1 MKKGIRILCVIVILA
16 LFALMAMGSG
26 SDDKEKEVKEPSS
39 VTTGGT
45 EASKNEKE
53 TTPAKEPATTQEPV
67 ATKEPEIT
75 IEEAVLYDE
84 NGIKI
89 TAKSFSTKS
98 LFGPAVKLL
107 IENNTEKSI
116 TVQARNESVNG
127 YMVES
132 MLSCD
137 VAAGKKANDEL
148 VFMESDLKQAGIT
161 TIADMEFSFYFYD
174 SASWTDSFES
184 DLVTIK
190 TSAAEG
196 FTYTF
201 DDSGHKV
208 YDENGIEI
216 VVKGLAKDDSWIG
229 PQIVVYISNNSNK
242 NFTVQARD
250 VSINGFMVDSFFST
264 DVRIGKHA
272 IDTITFMSS
281 NLEENEIETIEEVEL
296 SFHVYDMEHWE
307 TIVDTAP
314 VTIKFEG

>member
-1 MKKGIRILCVIVILA
+1 MKKGIRILSVIMVLA

-39 VTTGGT
+39 VTTGNT
-45 EASKNEKE
+45 EASKNDKE
-53 TTPAKEPATTQEPV
+53 TNPTKEPVSTQEPV
-67 ATKEPEIT
+67 ETKEPEIT

-84 NGIKI
+84 KGIKI

-98 LFGPAVKLL
+98 LFGPSVKLL

-132 MLSCD
+132 MFSCD

-148 VFMESDLKQAGIT
+148 VFMNSDLALAGIT

-184 DLVTIK
+184 DPVTIK

-216 VVKGLAKDDSWIG
+216 VVKCLAKDDSWIG

-242 NFTVQARD
+242 DFTVQARD
-250 VSINGFMVDSFFST
+250 VSINGFMVDSIFST

-296 SFHVYDMEHWE
+296 SFHVYDMEHWD
-307 TIVDTAP
+307 TVVDTAP
-314 VTIKFEG
+314 VTIKFEN

>member
-1 MKKGIRILCVIVILA
+1 MKKSVRIICVVMVLA

-26 SDDKEKEVKEPSS
+26 SDDRAKEVKEPSS
-39 VTTGGT
+39 VSTGGT
-45 EASKNEKE
+45 EASKGDGSDNGKAG
-53 TTPAKEPATTQEPV
+53 TPTKEPVT
-67 ATKEPEIT
+67 TKEPEIT
-75 IEEAVLYDE
+75 IEESVLYDQ

-89 TAKSFSTKS
+89 TAKSFNAKAM
-98 LFGPAVKLL
+98 FGPSVKLL
-107 IENNTEKSI
+107 IENNAEKSI
-116 TVQARNESVNG
+116 TVQSRNESVNG
-127 YMVES
+127 YMIDS

-148 VFMESDLKQAGIT
+148 VFMKSDLALAGIT
-161 TIADMEFSFYFYD
+161 TIADMEFSFYFFD

-184 DLVTIK
+184 DQVTIK
-190 TSAAEG
+190 TSAADG

-216 VVKGLAKDDSWIG
+216 VVKGLAKDDSWLG

-242 NFTVQARD
+242 NFTVQVRD
-250 VSINGFMVDSFFST
+250 VSINGFMIDSIFST

-281 NLEENEIETIEEVEL
+281 DLEENEIETIEEVEL
-296 SFHVYDMEHWE
+296 SFHVYDMEHWN
-307 TIVDTAP
+307 TVVDTAP
-314 VTIKFEG
+314 VTIKFDN